1 MSDGQP
7 QTERPT
13 TRAADPAPDDDRNVG
28 LARELVELIMHNK
41 KWWLA
46 PIILALLVIGALAV
60 LGSSALAPFIYP
72 LF

>member
-1 MSDGQP
+1 MTEPDSKPTADHEH
-7 QTERPT
+7 QTEPGF
-13 TRAADPAPDDDRNVG
+13 DDQNVG
-28 LARELVELIMHNK
+28 LLRELFELIVHNK

-46 PIILALLVIGALAV
+46 PIILALLVIGLLAV

>member
-1 MSDGQP
+1 MADDQRS
-7 QTERPT
+7 TEHT
-13 TRAADPAPDDDRNVG
+13 TKPPPDERNVG
-28 LARELVELIMHNK
+28 LVRELFELILHNK

-46 PIILALLVIGALAV
+46 PVILALLVIGALAV